1 MVSSHPAPRDSDS
14 KICLPSSAGDDK
26 LLAAPLP
33 IQQNPT
39 RSDCATLPHK
49 VLDIVLMFA
58 YYPRMGSIHL
68 VIPQKEEPPALH
80 ERAMDNL
87 KYIRE
92 TMERASAFTGI
103 SGWGQVVIGI
113 TALIASLISA
123 PQKTFKGWLAVWVA
137 EAVIALLIAG
147 WSMDRKAR
155 AAKMPLLSGPGRK
168 VAFSLSP
175 PIFAGGILSVV
186 LYRAG
191 LTNAIPGLWLLL
203 YGTGVVTGGMFS
215 VSAVPI
221 MGLCFMALGAAAF
234 LAPAGLANWFMAAGF
249 GGLHIVFGVII
260 ARRYGG

>member
-1 MVSSHPAPRDSDS
+1 
-14 KICLPSSAGDDK
+14 
-26 LLAAPLP
+26 
-33 IQQNPT
+33 
-39 RSDCATLPHK
+39 
-49 VLDIVLMFA
+49 
-58 YYPRMGSIHL
+58 MGSIHL
-68 VIPQKEEPPALH
+68 VVPQKEEPPALH

-92 TMERASAFTGI
+92 TMERATAFTGI
-103 SGWGQVVIGI
+103 SGWGQVAIGI
-113 TALIASLISA
+113 TACASAAIAAQQRSFEA
-123 PQKTFKGWLAVWVA
+123 WLAVWVA
-137 EAVIALLIAG
+137 EALIALLIAG

-175 PIFAGGILSVV
+175 PIFAGAIVTVV

-221 MGLCFMALGAAAF
+221 MGLCFMALGAATF
-234 LAPAGLANWFMAAGF
+234 FAPAEFANGLMAAGF
-249 GGLHIVFGVII
+249 GGLHIIFGIII

>member
-1 MVSSHPAPRDSDS
+1 
-14 KICLPSSAGDDK
+14 
-26 LLAAPLP
+26 
-33 IQQNPT
+33 
-39 RSDCATLPHK
+39 
-49 VLDIVLMFA
+49 
-58 YYPRMGSIHL
+58 MGSIHL

-92 TMERASAFTGI
+92 TMERATSFTGI
-103 SGWGQVVIGI
+103 SGWGQVAIGFS
-113 TALIASLISA
+113 ALASASISA
-123 PQKTFKGWLAVWVA
+123 QQKTFKAWLAVWMA
-137 EAVIALLIAG
+137 EALIALLIAG
-147 WSMDRKAR
+147 WSIDRKAR

-175 PIFAGGILSVV
+175 PIFAGAIVTVV

-215 VSAVPI
+215 VSVVPI
-221 MGLCFMALGAAAF
+221 MGLCFMALGAVTF
-234 LAPAGLANWFMAAGF
+234 FAPAEYANWLMATGF

>member
-1 MVSSHPAPRDSDS
+1 MIPA
-14 KICLPSSAGDDK
+14 
-26 LLAAPLP
+26 
-33 IQQNPT
+33 
-39 RSDCATLPHK
+39 
-49 VLDIVLMFA
+49 
-58 YYPRMGSIHL
+58 MGSIRL
-68 VIPQKEEPPALH
+68 VVPQNEEPPALH

-87 KYIRE
+87 EYIRE
-92 TMERASAFTGI
+92 TMERATSFTAI
-103 SGWGQVVIGI
+103 SGWGQVAIGI
-113 TALIASLISA
+113 TALASAFISA
-123 PQKTFKGWLAVWVA
+123 QQKTFKAWLAVWVA

-155 AAKMPLLSGPGRK
+155 AAKMLLLSGPGRK

-175 PIFAGGILSVV
+175 PIFAGAIVTVV

-221 MGLCFMALGAAAF
+221 MGLCFMVLGATAF
-234 LAPAGLANWFMAAGF
+234 FSPIGFANWFMAAGF
-249 GGLHIVFGVII
+249 GGLHIVFGVLI

>member
-1 MVSSHPAPRDSDS
+1 
-14 KICLPSSAGDDK
+14 
-26 LLAAPLP
+26 
-33 IQQNPT
+33 
-39 RSDCATLPHK
+39 
-49 VLDIVLMFA
+49 
-58 YYPRMGSIHL
+58 MGSIQL
-68 VIPQKEEPPALH
+68 VIPKKEEPPALH
-80 ERAMDNL
+80 DRAMDNL
-87 KYIRE
+87 QYIRE
-92 TMERASAFTGI
+92 TMERATAFTGI
-103 SGWGQVVIGI
+103 SGWGQVAIGAS
-113 TALIASLISA
+113 ALAASFIAAQQNSF
-123 PQKTFKGWLAVWVA
+123 TNWLAIWCA
-137 EAVIALLIAG
+137 EALVALLITG

-175 PIFAGGILSVV
+175 PLFAGGLVTVV

-234 LAPAGLANWFMAAGF
+234 LAPAGFANWFMAAGF

>member
-1 MVSSHPAPRDSDS
+1 
-14 KICLPSSAGDDK
+14 
-26 LLAAPLP
+26 
-33 IQQNPT
+33 
-39 RSDCATLPHK
+39 
-49 VLDIVLMFA
+49 
-58 YYPRMGSIHL
+58 MGSIHL

-92 TMERASAFTGI
+92 TMERATAFTGI
-103 SGWGQVVIGI
+103 SGWGQVAIGF
-113 TALIASLISA
+113 TALASALVSA
-123 PQKTFKGWLAVWVA
+123 QQKTFKAWLAVWMA
-137 EAVIALLIAG
+137 EALIALLIAG
-147 WSMDRKAR
+147 WSIDRKAR

-175 PIFAGGILSVV
+175 PIFAGAIVTVV

-191 LTNAIPGLWLLL
+191 LTSAIPGLWLLL

-215 VSAVPI
+215 VSVVPI
-221 MGLCFMALGAAAF
+221 MGLCFMALGALAF
-234 LAPAGLANWFMAAGF
+234 FAPAEYANWLMAAGF